1 MSDMD
6 VLVATIS
13 VAGADGAEGACY
25 AFPLPSPVATVG
37 NGLGADLRLPIE
49 QLAAQRVRIEQHEV
63 ESGSD
68 SEGEAGRLVVVT
80 ALPGDGEVRCAG
92 APLVDEEPVRIG
104 LPATLE
110 VEGVLIG
117 LSWVPEPSISHSLSL
132 PPGASAPPFGAATAE
147 GVAPLRSTDV
157 ASWIAAQ
164 APPPT
169 QSGPVGVP
177 RRNLE
182 RIALVV
188 ALVGVA
194 TAVLVLVL
202 LLGAV

>member
-1 MSDMD
+1 MTGMD

-13 VAGADGAEGACY
+13 VASADGGEAACY

-37 NGLGADLRLPIE
+37 NGPAADLRLPVE
-49 QLAAQRVRIEQHEV
+49 HLGAQRVRIEQG
-63 ESGSD
+63 ESDADG
-68 SEGEAGRLVVVT
+68 ARTVRVV
-80 ALPGDGEVRCAG
+80 ALPGEGTVRCLG
-92 APLVDEEPVRIG
+92 APLEDDEPVTIG
-104 LPATLE
+104 LPATLD

-117 LSWVPEPSISHSLSL
+117 LSWVPEPSISQSLSL
-132 PPGASAPPFGAATAE
+132 PPGAAAPPFGAATAA
-147 GVAPLRSTDV
+147 GATPLRSTDV

-169 QSGPVGVP
+169 PSGPVGVP
-177 RRNLE
+177 RRSLE

-188 ALVGVA
+188 ALVGVF

-202 LLGAV
+202 LLGGV